1 MTVDTRATAATTF
14 KLSVSMA
21 TVGIVISFVGEDNA
35 VVVVVLAALD
45 MVKVGM
51 ELEVTNDD
59 VVDVVSMELELDDSE
74 DIDDK
79 I

>member
-1 MTVDTRATAATTF
+1 
-14 KLSVSMA
+14 MA